1 MLLGAAL
8 ANDLAQSCS
17 AIGRTTPSAGREHWH
32 GGGGGARQLHG
43 FAASAQVSQPSSYP
57 DKARTGNGSG
67 FLLSGGDRLEVCL
80 KSNY

>member
-32 GGGGGARQLHG
+32 GGGGGAWQLHG
-43 FAASAQVSQPSSYP
+43 FAAGAQVSEMVGSRQTPQSSAAGRANSERV
-57 DKARTGNGSG
+57 ARL
-67 FLLSGGDRLEVCL
+67 FI
-80 KSNY
+80 